1 MSKIKLSKLL
11 AGLSAL
17 FAFVMIFTNF
27 GAAITCNVADVDG
40 AMIGTPSIFNI
51 MFGGFEGFKEHSSWM
66 VHYVPAVAGLQV
78 AFAFEIVAT
87 VFFVVALV
95 FHFLNK
101 ADNKI
106 ISLLSLLAVAFI
118 LTSTILT
125 FCTKAMTHNAIIT
138 HLNDNYYGQHI
149 VDIMNDIF
157 NKNISLGSG
166 VIVTGIFGIFSLG
179 TQIASRY
186 ILKSAMKAAQ

>member
-27 GAAITCNVADVDG
+27 GAAITCNLQEGYGV
-40 AMIGTPSIFNI
+40 MNGTPSIFNI
-51 MFGGFEGFKEHSSWM
+51 MFGGFEGFKNSTGGM
-66 VHYVPAVAGLQV
+66 VIIPAVGALQV

-101 ADNKI
+101 ADSKI
-106 ISLLSLLAVAFI
+106 IALLSLIAVAFI

-125 FCTKAMTHNAIIT
+125 FCTKAMTHSAIIGYIKE
-138 HLNDNYYGQHI
+138 YYSSGAVI
-149 VDIMNDIF
+149 DIMNEVF
-157 NKNISLGSG
+157 NKNVSLGAG